1 MADEENQPLGRRNP
15 LIVRV
20 RALRRDPAQRAKES
34 VLLAEGV
41 HLAQEALSSGTA
53 IETVIVS
60 PRLTHNSEGRAL
72 LQTIE
77 RRGLNCLHTSD
88 AVLESLQDARS
99 PQPILMVLRRPQW
112 TLDDVLGS
120 SKPLVTVAYG
130 LQDPGN
136 LGSLVR
142 TAEAAGSTGCLLCGS
157 CVDPFHPRT
166 VRASAG
172 SMLRLPVVELE
183 MEALLTRLA
192 AAQVRIFATDAS
204 KGTLFHRCDFSGP
217 SAILFG
223 GEGGGLPPEIVGLAK
238 QTVRIQ
244 LQAGVESLSVS
255 AAAAVV
261 LFEAARQRA
270 SGVRTGRDVE

>member
-1 MADEENQPLGRRNP
+1 
-15 LIVRV
+15 
-20 RALRRDPAQRAKES
+20 

-41 HLAQEALSSGTA
+41 HLAQEALKSGTA
-53 IETVIVS
+53 IETVVVS

-99 PQPILMVLRRPQW
+99 PQPILMVLRRPRW
-112 TLDDVLGS
+112 TLDDLLGS
-120 SKPLVTVAYG
+120 SQPLVTVAYG

-157 CVDPFHPRT
+157 CADPFHPRT

-183 MEALLTRLA
+183 TEALLARLA
-192 AAQVRIFATDAS
+192 AAQVAVFATDALD
-204 KGTLFHRCDFSGP
+204 GTLFHQCDFSGP

-223 GEGGGLPPEIVGLAK
+223 GEGSGLPPEIVGLAQ
-238 QTVRIQ
+238 QTARIP

-270 SGVRTGRDVE
+270 SGVRKGRDAE